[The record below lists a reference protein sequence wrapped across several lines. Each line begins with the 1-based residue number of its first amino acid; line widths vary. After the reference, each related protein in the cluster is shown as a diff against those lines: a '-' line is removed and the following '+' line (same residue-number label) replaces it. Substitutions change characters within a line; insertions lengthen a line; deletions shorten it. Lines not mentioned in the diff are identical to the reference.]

1 MDVDSIFSGVYE
13 DFFGIDKITKKNF
26 DDIKK
31 IYDETENI
39 PRIEIPELDKDEDSD
54 KITRINKPM
63 DIPITKEQKDDQMKK
78 FFEAIEKIWIT
89 DESKITLKKI
99 IEYARK
105 YNEGIT
111 KTYIPFNIKLY
122 CDNDEVLYAITD
134 IIRDSLNYFKYI
146 DKDDSIEAT
155 FYLIEEVDK
164 LAEVY
169 DKTHT
174 LVVLKDLNAL
184 NSRDSK
190 LKAKLLNYLETSIED
205 NQDKTV
211 TIVVEKSKEIIDE
224 AFGNNPK
231 LNDKLFNFE
240 IVGKSIKSNEVYEIV
255 KEKLEENSEKYTEE
269 FEIKLLDYIIATFP
283 KTTLPYPEYIEK
295 LYQKILF
302 SKSNEII
309 EVSDIP
315 EYEKEKSNEEIFAEL
330 NDLVGLENVKEM
342 LKDLVSLIEFKNKT
356 NGEIKVKD
364 TNLHMV
370 FLGNPG
376 TGKTTVARMIA
387 GILYNLKY
395 IDQNKLIEVSAKD
408 LVAEY
413 VGQTAPKTMAVIEK
427 AMGGVLFID
436 EAYSL
441 ASKPGENSSFNEEAI
456 ATLIQA
462 MENYRDDIV
471 VIFAG
476 YSKEMQSF
484 LNSNSGIVSR
494 IGYTV
499 EFKDYT
505 VDELITIFKNMIKK
519 AGFEID
525 DRAIAK
531 AETIILEY
539 KDTENF
545 GNARFVRNLYEKT
558 VIKHATNTKNKK
570 QKKILKTI
578 AEEDV
583 VADGLLKM

>member
-1 MDVDSIFSGVYE
+1 MDIDSIFSGVYN
-13 DFFGIDKITKKNF
+13 DFFGIDKLTNKNF

-31 IYDETENI
+31 IYEETENI
-39 PRIEIPELDKDEDSD
+39 PKIEISNADQKETSDE
-54 KITRINKPM
+54 ITRINKPM
-63 DIPITKEQKDDQMKK
+63 DIPITKEQKDEQMRK
-78 FFEAIEKIWIT
+78 FFEVIEKINIT

-122 CDNDEVLYAITD
+122 CDNNNVLYNVTD
-134 IIRDSLNYFKYI
+134 IIRDSLSYFKYI
-146 DKDDSIEAT
+146 EKDDGIEAT

-169 DKTHT
+169 NEQHT
-174 LVVLKDLNAL
+174 IVVLKDINVLNT
-184 NSRDSK
+184 REQK
-190 LKAKLLNYLETSIED
+190 LKAKLLNYLENSIED
-205 NQDKTV
+205 NQEKTV
-211 TIVVEKSKEIIDE
+211 TIAVARNKDVMDE

-240 IVGKSIKSNEVYEIV
+240 IIGKNVNTAEVYEFI
-255 KEKLEENSEKYTEE
+255 KEKFEEQDEKYSEE
-269 FEIKLLDYIIATFP
+269 FDVKLLDYIAATFP

-302 SKSNEII
+302 NKSGEIL
-309 EVSDIP
+309 EEKDVP
-315 EYEKEKSNEEIFAEL
+315 EYEKDKTIEEIFAEL
-330 NDLVGLENVKEM
+330 NELVGLDNVKEM

-376 TGKTTVARMIA
+376 TGKTTVARMVA

-395 IDQNKLIEVSAKD
+395 IEQNKLIEVSAKD

-462 MENYRDDIV
+462 MENYRDNLV

-476 YSKEMQSF
+476 YSKEMQNF

-499 EFKDYT
+499 DFKDYT

-525 DRAIAK
+525 DKAIVK
-531 AETIILEY
+531 AESIILEY

-570 QKKILKTI
+570 QKRILKTI
-578 AEEDV
+578 TEEDV
-583 VADGLLKM
+583 VSDGLLKM

>member
-1 MDVDSIFSGVYE
+1 MDINSIFSGMYD
-13 DFFGIDKITKKNF
+13 DFFGIEKLTNKNF

-31 IYDETENI
+31 LYEDTENL
-39 PRIEIPELDKDEDSD
+39 PKIEIPSQKVEEKSNETHS
-54 KITRINKPM
+54 ISNSMET
-63 DIPITKEQKDDQMKK
+63 PITKEQKDEQMKK
-78 FFEAIEKIWIT
+78 FFEAIEKIQIT

-122 CDNDEVLYAITD
+122 CDNNDTLYDVTD
-134 IIRDSLNYFKYI
+134 IVRDSLNYFQYI
-146 DKDDSIEAT
+146 EKDDAIEAT
-155 FYLIEEVDK
+155 FYLIEDVDK

-169 DKTHT
+169 TKGHT
-174 LVVLKDLNAL
+174 IVVLKDINVLNTREA
-184 NSRDSK
+184 K
-190 LKAKLLNYLETSIED
+190 VKAKLLNYLETSVED

-211 TIVVEKSKEIIDE
+211 TIAVAKNKEILDE
-224 AFGNNPK
+224 TFGSNPK

-240 IVGKSIKSNEVYEIV
+240 IIGKNVKAAEVFDII
-255 KEKLEENSEKYTEE
+255 KEKFDEQGQKYSEE
-269 FEIKLLDYIIATFP
+269 FEIKLLDYIVATYP
-283 KTTLPYPEYIEK
+283 KTTLPYSEYIEK
-295 LYQKILF
+295 LYQQILF
-302 SKSNEII
+302 NQEKESLQP
-309 EVSDIP
+309 SDIP

-330 NDLVGLENVKEM
+330 NELVGLENVKEM

-376 TGKTTVARMIA
+376 TGKTTVARMVA

-395 IDQNKLIEVSAKD
+395 IDQNKLIEVSSKD

-462 MENYRDDIV
+462 MENYRDNLV

-505 VDELITIFKNMIKK
+505 VDELIVIFKNMIKK

-525 DRAIAK
+525 DKAIAK
-531 AETIILEY
+531 AESIILEY

-570 QKKILKTI
+570 AKKILRTI
-578 AEEDV
+578 TED
-583 VADGLLKM
+583 DICTNGLLKM

>member
-1 MDVDSIFSGVYE
+1 MDIDSIFSGVYN
-13 DFFGIDKITKKNF
+13 DFFGIDKLTNKNF

-31 IYDETENI
+31 IYEETENI
-39 PRIEIPELDKDEDSD
+39 PKIEIPNLKEQNSSEE
-54 KITRINKPM
+54 ITKINKPM
-63 DIPITKEQKDDQMKK
+63 EIPITKEKKDEQMKK
-78 FFEAIEKIWIT
+78 FFEAIEKINIT
-89 DESKITLKKI
+89 DESKIILKKI

-105 YNEGIT
+105 YNEGIS

-122 CDNDEVLYAITD
+122 CDNNDVLYDVTD
-134 IIRDSLNYFKYI
+134 IIRDALSYFKYI
-146 DKDDSIEAT
+146 EKDDGIEAT

-164 LAEVY
+164 NAEIY
-169 DKTHT
+169 NQKHT
-174 LVVLKDLNAL
+174 IVVLKDIDVLNTKEI
-184 NSRDSK
+184 K
-190 LKAKLLNYLETSIED
+190 LKAKILNYLETAIED
-205 NQDKTV
+205 NQEKTV
-211 TIVVEKSKEIIDE
+211 TILVAKNKEVIDDVF
-224 AFGNNPK
+224 ANNPK

-240 IVGKSIKSNEVYEIV
+240 IIGKSISAAEVYGFI
-255 KEKLEENSEKYTEE
+255 KEKFEEQCEKYSEE
-269 FEIKLLDYIIATFP
+269 FDVKLLDYIVATFP

-302 SKSNEII
+302 NKSGEML
-309 EVSDIP
+309 EASDVP
-315 EYEKEKSNEEIFAEL
+315 DYEKDKTNEEIFAEL
-330 NDLVGLENVKEM
+330 NELVGLDNVKEM

-376 TGKTTVARMIA
+376 TGKTTVARMVA

-441 ASKPGENSSFNEEAI
+441 ASKQGENSSFNEEAI

-462 MENYRDDIV
+462 MENYRDDLV

-494 IGYTV
+494 IGYTLD
-499 EFKDYT
+499 FKDYT
-505 VDELITIFKNMIKK
+505 VDELIIIFKNMIKK

-525 DRAIAK
+525 DKAIAK
-531 AETIILEY
+531 AESIILDY

-578 AEEDV
+578 TEDDV
-583 VADGLLKM
+583 VAEGLLKM